1 MLPGNPHT
9 TLEDR
14 IARKVAS
21 PGYREWRAKVTATNG
36 CAVPVRL
43 FGAWQLHDATT
54 RKVLAHHGG
63 EIMVPCGNRRSA
75 VCPSCSDRYA
85 ADAYHLMHAGLAGG
99 SKGVPTTV
107 TDKPRAFATLTAPS
121 FGAVHNR
128 STTANGKTRPCT
140 GCGEYHHQADP
151 RIGTAVDPSTYD
163 YEGSVLWQANAGAL
177 WHRFRIALNRELA
190 NAAGL
195 KVREF
200 ADHARLSYAKVAEY
214 QRRGLVHFHA
224 VVRVDGPD
232 GPHDRTP
239 SWVTSELLDACVK
252 AAAASVKLTV
262 PRPDGV
268 ALDLR
273 WGSQVDVRPIR
284 ANQAHEVEDNDG
296 SISETR
302 LAAYVA
308 KYATKTTGKTDG
320 TDRPIRSQLCIDHA
334 KVSDH
339 HRRIIQTAWDLG
351 GLPQYADLKLR
362 RWAHMLGFRGH
373 FLTKSKYYST
383 TFKSIR
389 DERRTFRHA
398 ETLERLGLDADSVL
412 VINDWAYQG
421 NGYDTDAERE
431 LAAAL
436 AGRIRDNRR
445 RKYEQETHQ

>member
-1 MLPGNPHT
+1 MLPTDPHT

-21 PGYREWRAKVTATNG
+21 PGFHDWRRKVTATNG

-43 FGAWQLHDATT
+43 FGAWQLHDITT

-63 EIMVPCGNRRSA
+63 DIMVPCGNRRSA

-99 SKGVPTTV
+99 SKGVPISV
-107 TDKPRAFATLTAPS
+107 THKPRAFATVTAPS
-121 FGAVHNR
+121 FGPVHNR
-128 STTANGKTRPCT
+128 STKSGKTRPCT
-140 GCGEYHHQADP
+140 GCGDYHHEADP
-151 RIGTAVDPSTYD
+151 RLGTPIDPDTYD
-163 YEGSVLWQANAGAL
+163 YVGSVLWQANAGAL
-177 WHRFRIALNRELA
+177 WHRLRIALIRELA

-195 KVREF
+195 TAREF
-200 ADHARLSYAKVAEY
+200 AGHARLSYAKVAEY

-224 VVRVDGPD
+224 VIRVDGPD
-232 GPHDRTP
+232 GPSDATP
-239 SWVTSELLDACVK
+239 TWVTSELLDACIK
-252 AAAASVKLTV
+252 AATASVRLTV
-262 PRPDGV
+262 ARPDGV
-268 ALDLR
+268 ALDLC

-284 ANQAHEVEDNDG
+284 ATQAHEVEDEDG

-308 KYATKTTGKTDG
+308 KYATKTTGTTAG

-339 HRRIIQTAWDLG
+339 HRRIMQTAWDLG
-351 GLPQYADLKLR
+351 GLPQYADLKTR

-373 FLTKSKYYST
+373 FLSKSKHYST

-389 DERRTFRHA
+389 DERRDYRHA
-398 ETLERLGLDADSVL
+398 ETLERLGLEPDSVL

-421 NGYDTDAERE
+421 SGYDSDAERE

-436 AGRIRDNRR
+436 AVRIRDDRR
-445 RKYEQETHQ
+445 RKYEQEQHR